1 MMRAGPQ
8 PSLPAGSAAR
18 GTPADLPGSAPRKP
32 RSLGP
37 LRVLIV
43 DDDPMVS
50 EVLAMG
56 VRSLGGLAVI
66 TSHATAFLEAFD
78 RLNPSHV
85 VVDLFMP
92 DTDGMAVL
100 RMLAARRCAARVI
113 VTSGHEPRLLD
124 VMLSTGCSLG
134 LDMAGQLAK
143 PFRLGRLTELL
154 TGTALGRLNA
164 SAADCAGL
172 LSPLVRCADG
182 SLAGHELILPDAQ
195 AGGADLAD
203 RLTQAQQAQGLPHA
217 LLSVDI
223 ALATLRED
231 TGLSARLAATVTP
244 HATPLLVELGAES
257 LADPTP
263 ADAELCTR
271 MRLDGFGLALQGLT
285 LDGRH
290 VRAMLDLPF
299 STVKLAPALIHDAL
313 GDSGARRHVQALAG
327 LAASLGLQ
335 TVAEGVDSAA
345 HLDLARSIGAD
356 LAQGALFAPAALQ
369 PAP

>member
-1 MMRAGPQ
+1 MIRPGPQ
-8 PSLPAGSAAR
+8 TSLPGDGAAR
-18 GTPADLPGSAPRKP
+18 VSPAELPGSAPRKP

-56 VRSLGGLAVI
+56 VRSLGGLAVV
-66 TSHATAFLEAFD
+66 TSHAAAFLDALD

-124 VMLSTGCSLG
+124 VMLSTGCALG

-154 TGTALGRLNA
+154 TSTAIAPRTAPGTEA
-164 SAADCAGL
+164 AGL
-172 LSPLVRCADG
+172 LRPLVRCTDG
-182 SLAGHELILPDAQ
+182 SIAGHELIVPDGHE
-195 AGGADLAD
+195 GGADLAD

-223 ALATLRED
+223 PLATLRED
-231 TGLSARLAATVTP
+231 PGLSARLAATVNP
-244 HATPLLVELGAES
+244 LASPLLVDLGAET
-257 LADPTP
+257 LANPTP

-271 MRLDGFGLALQGLT
+271 MRLDGIGLALQGLT

-356 LAQGALFAPAALQ
+356 LAQGALFAPARLQ